1 MPLDAQL
8 CQVYCAVKLIYG
20 SLIQAA
26 NPTAYGT
33 MMREQAAKRNKIK
46 TTKGRTVLPDVAP
59 KRLLSSFSRHG
70 PNNELQVALIKAI
83 I

>member
-1 MPLDAQL
+1 
-8 CQVYCAVKLIYG
+8 
-20 SLIQAA
+20 
-26 NPTAYGT
+26 

-70 PNNELQVALIKAI
+70 PNNELQIALIKAI